1 MNKAQYTSTSVAD
14 GGNGMYPLSTQTL
27 SFIQSQIEL
36 LQALAAI
43 GGKRYILKEPAN
55 GSIGIVVIDGEVLPL
70 AATPTTGK
78 GIKVTEERQ
87 DIVADGTTYVEAR
100 IVRSAK
106 YVATYTPNTPD
117 LYAAS
122 EFNNFATNQALFS
135 TMQNLKLV
143 ADNLNARLYVATGVY
158 SRAQLDVQLTNIR
171 LHCKA
176 GSAVINGA
184 AEYTI
189 NVYRNGNTC
198 TQEQILPNMQ
208 RYKREYDFA
217 KKAWGEFTAVTENL
231 HIEVKIKDRTTV
243 YVRHGVIPEGVELV
257 LLRKKRRSKHRRT
270 GGSNTTN
277 ELYKGKKMKRQPKNQ
292 YVHFKGI
299 VLSTGEPNKWYVP
312 KCVAVADEERDG
324 DLIGKEM
331 PTLCQSLIYYDKTS
345 SVGESIYTV
354 QHSRKKCS
362 LRGEAEN
369 TQAEVYAKIG
379 LQFAVSDTR
388 RKSSGGEM
396 VKMKYRLW
404 WYCDKYPIPFGRAY
418 TLRGFSVE

>member
-1 MNKAQYTSTSVAD
+1 M
-14 GGNGMYPLSTQTL
+14 
-27 SFIQSQIEL
+27 
-36 LQALAAI
+36 
-43 GGKRYILKEPAN
+43 
-55 GSIGIVVIDGEVLPL
+55 
-70 AATPTTGK
+70 
-78 GIKVTEERQ
+78 
-87 DIVADGTTYVEAR
+87 
-100 IVRSAK
+100 RSAK

-143 ADNLNARLYVATGVY
+143 ADNLNARLYVATGIY

-270 GGSNTTN
+270 GGSKTTN

-299 VLSTGEPNKWYVP
+299 VLSMGEPNKWYVP

-331 PTLCQSLIYYDKTS
+331 PTLCQTLIYHDRTS
-345 SVGESIYTV
+345 SVGQTVYTV

-362 LRGEAEN
+362 LRGSAED

-404 WYCDKYPIPFGRAY
+404 WFCDKDPIPFGRAY

>member
-36 LQALAAI
+36 LQELAAI

-106 YVATYTPNTPD
+106 YVATYTPDTPD

-270 GGSNTTN
+270 GGSKTTN

>member
-43 GGKRYILKEPAN
+43 GGKRYILKEPAD

-87 DIVADGTTYVEAR
+87 NIVADGTTYVEAR

-143 ADNLNARLYVATGVY
+143 ADNLNARLYVATGIY

>member
-43 GGKRYILKEPAN
+43 GGKRYILKEPAD

-87 DIVADGTTYVEAR
+87 NIVADGTTYVEAR

-135 TMQNLKLV
+135 TMQNLKLI
-143 ADNLNARLYVATGVY
+143 ADNLNARLYVATGIY

>member
-87 DIVADGTTYVEAR
+87 NIVADGTTYVEAR

-143 ADNLNARLYVATGVY
+143 ADNLNARLYVATGIY

>member
-14 GGNGMYPLSTQTL
+14 GGNGMYPLSIQTL

-70 AATPTTGK
+70 AASPTTGK

-312 KCVAVADEERDG
+312 KCVAVADEKRDG
-324 DLIGKEM
+324 SLIGKEM

-345 SVGESIYTV
+345 SVGEPIYTV

>member
-36 LQALAAI
+36 LQELAAI

-106 YVATYTPNTPD
+106 YVATYTPTTPD

-270 GGSNTTN
+270 GGSKTTN

>member
-87 DIVADGTTYVEAR
+87 NIVADGTTYVEAR

-135 TMQNLKLV
+135 TMQNLKLI
-143 ADNLNARLYVATGVY
+143 ADNLNARLYVATGIY

>member
-43 GGKRYILKEPAN
+43 GGKRYILKEPAD

-87 DIVADGTTYVEAR
+87 NIVADGTTYVEAR

-135 TMQNLKLV
+135 TMQNLKLI
-143 ADNLNARLYVATGVY
+143 ADNLNARLYVATGIY

-312 KCVAVADEERDG
+312 KCVAVADEKRDG
-324 DLIGKEM
+324 SLIGKEM

>member
-87 DIVADGTTYVEAR
+87 NIVADGTTYVEAR

-135 TMQNLKLV
+135 TMQNLKLI
-143 ADNLNARLYVATGVY
+143 ADNLNARLYVATGIY

-312 KCVAVADEERDG
+312 KCVAVADEKRDG
-324 DLIGKEM
+324 SLIGKEM

>member
-14 GGNGMYPLSTQTL
+14 GGNGMYPLSIQTL

-70 AATPTTGK
+70 AASPTTGK

-143 ADNLNARLYVATGVY
+143 ADNLNARLYVATGIY

-312 KCVAVADEERDG
+312 KCVAVADEKRDG
-324 DLIGKEM
+324 SLIGKEM

>member
-143 ADNLNARLYVATGVY
+143 ADNLNARLYVATGIY

-312 KCVAVADEERDG
+312 KCVAVADEKRDG

>member
-14 GGNGMYPLSTQTL
+14 GGNGMYPLSIQTL
-27 SFIQSQIEL
+27 SFIQGQIEL

-87 DIVADGTTYVEAR
+87 NIVADGTTYVEAR

-106 YVATYTPNTPD
+106 YVATYTPDTPN
-117 LYAAS
+117 LYATS
-122 EFNNFATNQALFS
+122 EFANFATNQALYS

-143 ADNLNARLYVATGVY
+143 ADNLNARLYVATGIY
-158 SRAQLDVQLTNIR
+158 SRKQLDAQLTNMR
-171 LHCKA
+171 LHCKV
-176 GSAVINGA
+176 GSAIINGA

-198 TQEQILPNMQ
+198 TQEQVLPNMQ
-208 RYKREYDFA
+208 RYKREYDFE
-217 KKAWGEFTAVTENL
+217 KKAWSEFTAVTENL
-231 HIEVKIKDRTTV
+231 HIEVKIKNRTTV
-243 YVRHGVIPEGVELV
+243 YVRHGVIPEGVQLV
-257 LLRKKRRSKHRRT
+257 LLRKKRRSKNRRT
-270 GGSNTTN
+270 GGSKTTN
-277 ELYKGKKMKRQPKNQ
+277 ELYKGKRLSRQPKNQ

-299 VLSTGEPNKWYVP
+299 VLSTGTPNQWYVP
-312 KCVAVADEERDG
+312 KCIAVADEKREG
-324 DLIGKEM
+324 SLIGKEL
-331 PTLCQSLIYYDKTS
+331 PTLCQSLIYQDKAS
-345 SVGESIYTV
+345 SVGETIYAV
-354 QHSRKKCS
+354 QHTGKKS
-362 LRGEAEN
+362 SFRGRAEN

-388 RKSSGGEM
+388 RKTSGGEM

-404 WYCDKYPIPFGRAY
+404 WFNDKDYSIFGRVY

>member
-87 DIVADGTTYVEAR
+87 NIVADGTTYVEAR

-143 ADNLNARLYVATGVY
+143 ADNLNARLYVATGIY

-312 KCVAVADEERDG
+312 KCVAVADEKRDG
-324 DLIGKEM
+324 SLIGKEM

>member
-36 LQALAAI
+36 LQELAAI

-87 DIVADGTTYVEAR
+87 NIVADGTTYVEAR

-270 GGSNTTN
+270 GGSKTTN

-299 VLSTGEPNKWYVP
+299 VLSTGNPNEWYVP
-312 KCVAVADEERDG
+312 KCVAVADEARDG
-324 DLIGKEM
+324 NLIGKEM